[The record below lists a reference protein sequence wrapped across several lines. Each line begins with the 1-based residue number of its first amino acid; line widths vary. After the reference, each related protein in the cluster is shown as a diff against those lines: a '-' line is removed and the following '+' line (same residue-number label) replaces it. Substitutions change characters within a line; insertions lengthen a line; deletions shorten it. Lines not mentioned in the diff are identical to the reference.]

1 MFNFIVGLIV
11 GTLSGIIIM
20 AIVGGN
26 HNDDTG
32 P

>member
-11 GTLSGIIIM
+11 GTLSVIVIM

-26 HNDDTG
+26 HNDDNG
-32 P
+32 A